1 MNFVSCTQC
10 PLRKLTH
17 FRKHSPEELAFIASL
32 KSGQVE
38 HDAGTIIIEPGGH
51 ANQLYTLLSGWALRY
66 RLTTCGERQIVEVL
80 LPGSIIGLQ
89 SVLLGLQNEGV
100 SSLTRVS
107 LCVLGGA
114 AVGELFAHQ
123 PGLARG
129 LVNSLLQ
136 DQNRADRQMTL
147 NAKTSSASRLGH
159 FLLEIFDRA
168 GALGGQSQRWC
179 HFPLQRGDLSDLLGI
194 SPTHVSR
201 SAGELSKLGL
211 ATIRGNT
218 LEIIDRQALVG
229 FSGYQIKHAEVKRLL
244 L

>member
-1 MNFVSCTQC
+1 MAEQEPTPRQG
-10 PLRKLTH
+10 LRADHRLRNRMDLH
-17 FRKHSPEELAFIASL
+17 RLDPDLYPPQRKIM
-32 KSGQVE
+32 KSQP
-38 HDAGTIIIEPGGH
+38 IIS
-51 ANQLYTLLSGWALRY
+51 NQTLSGWALRY

-80 LPGSIIGLQ
+80 LPGNIIGLQ
-89 SVLLGLQNEGV
+89 SLLLGLQNEGV

-107 LCVLGGA
+107 LCVLGGV

-147 NAKTSSASRLGH
+147 DAKTSSASRLDH

-168 GALGGQSQRWC
+168 GALGGQNQRWC
-179 HFPLQRGDLSDLLGI
+179 HFPLQRGDLSDNLGI

-201 SAGELSKLGL
+201 STSELSKLGL
-211 ATIRGNT
+211 ATIPGNT
-218 LEIIDRQALVG
+218 LEIIDRQALVR
-229 FSGYQIKHAEVKRLL
+229 FSGYQRKHAEVERLL